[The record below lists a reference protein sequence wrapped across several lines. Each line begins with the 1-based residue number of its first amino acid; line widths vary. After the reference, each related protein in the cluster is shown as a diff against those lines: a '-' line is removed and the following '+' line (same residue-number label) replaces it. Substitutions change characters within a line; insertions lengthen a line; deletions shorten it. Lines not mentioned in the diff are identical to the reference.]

1 MAALTDPDRNLEGGM
16 YLGVDIGGTKVLA
29 LVLGPDGGVL
39 ARGKSRVKAT
49 DPESV
54 LKTVWRSARK
64 ALDRVPGKKT
74 KIRRVGLGVPSAV
87 RGGTARFAPALGWRE
102 VEIGKLAERAFG
114 RPVFVGND
122 VNLGMAAEYR
132 LGAGRAKGT
141 VAGFFVG
148 TGVGGAIIHEGR
160 LLRGKDGMAGELGH
174 LIVVPGGRK
183 CGCGNS
189 GCLEAY
195 ASKTALLA
203 RIKEVLYRDHRPSL
217 LAEDVQPDTKMIR
230 SSVLCRAYRAR
241 DAVAREILEE
251 GLRMLGPAVASVLNM
266 LSPERIVLG
275 GGVVEAFGTPLVQKI
290 RGWAE
295 PYVFGDRD
303 RVRVIV
309 PSALGDDAV
318 ALGAALLARYK
329 GSLL

>member
-1 MAALTDPDRNLEGGM
+1 M

-29 LVLGPDGGVL
+29 LVLNRDGKVL
-39 ARGKSRVKAT
+39 ARGKTRVQQT
-49 DPESV
+49 DPDSV
-54 LKTVWRSARK
+54 LETVRRSVRK
-64 ALDRVPGKKT
+64 ALERAPGKT
-74 KIRRVGLGVPSAV
+74 KIRRVGLGVPSSV
-87 RGGTARFAPALGWRE
+87 RGGTALFAPALGWRE
-102 VEIGKLAERAFG
+102 VEIEKLAERALG

-160 LLRGKDGMAGELGH
+160 LLRGEDGMAGELGH
-174 LIVVPGGRK
+174 LIVAPDGRK
-183 CGCGNS
+183 CGCGNR

-203 RIKEVLYRDHRPSL
+203 RIKEALYRDHRPSV
-217 LAEDVQPDTKMIR
+217 LAQEVQPGTKMIR
-230 SSVLCRAYRAR
+230 SSVLVRAYQRR
-241 DAVAREILEE
+241 DAVACEVLDE
-251 GLRMLGPAVASVLNM
+251 GLKMLGPAVASVLNL
-266 LSPERIVLG
+266 LSPQRIVLG
-275 GGVVEAFGTPLVQKI
+275 GGVVEAFGAPLVEKV
-290 RGWAE
+290 RRWAK

-303 RVRVIV
+303 RVRAVV

-318 ALGAALLARYK
+318 ALGAALLARHK